1 MKHIRSFNEGKD
13 NKELNKKITNAYKEI
28 QSYQNDIK
36 EIESKIKSKL
46 EDIKE
51 WEKGL

>member
-1 MKHIRSFNEGKD
+1 MKHIKSFNEGKD
-13 NKELNKKITNAYKEI
+13 NKELNKKITNAYKEV
-28 QSYQNDIK
+28 QSYQDQIK

-51 WEKGL
+51 LEKGL